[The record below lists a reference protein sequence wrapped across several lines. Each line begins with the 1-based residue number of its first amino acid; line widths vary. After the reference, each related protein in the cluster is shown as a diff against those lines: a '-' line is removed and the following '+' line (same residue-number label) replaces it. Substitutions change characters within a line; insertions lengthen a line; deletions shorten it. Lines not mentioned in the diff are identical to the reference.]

1 MRLRHRRA
9 HPTAEELEAR
19 RDGVT
24 RSGCAGC
31 SGPREADQRCIVG
44 GDARPSPSSRPEQA
58 ERPERCRAAPMSRAV

>member
-19 RDGVT
+19 LTESPVPVCRVF
-24 RSGCAGC
+24 RR
-31 SGPREADQRCIVG
+31 READECCIVA
-44 GDARPSPSSRPEQA
+44 GDAPLPSSRPEQA